1 MDYNNNAYSEA
12 KSFDTSYIEMRWNDA
27 LVNGARDYVNDVGPC
42 DTDRTRYGKNFFDT
56 LVPDYVSHYGELN
69 GAVYVGPVLSAK
81 DILVDLLA
89 THQFNNDM
97 KSAVYDEIGVACA
110 CNPNKELICAIAFG
124 EDIIEHFVDS
134 DVTAMDH
141 VADRDECQRK
151 CNFY

>member
-1 MDYNNNAYSEA
+1 MLWS
-12 KSFDTSYIEMRWNDA
+12 M
-27 LVNGARDYVNDVGPC
+27 GAREYVNDVGPC
-42 DTDRTRYGKNFFDT
+42 DSDRTRYGKNFFDT

-81 DILVDLLA
+81 DILVDLLS

-97 KSAVYDEIGVACA
+97 KNSVYDEIGVACA
-110 CNPNKELICAIAFG
+110 CNPNKELICALGFG
-124 EDIIEHFVDS
+124 EDIIEHFQEN